1 MGSEELYR
9 WLDENDEV
17 AFLPV
22 EVVNSP
28 EVIGRNR
35 DMVTIN
41 GALGGRHPG
50 PGRRRHDR
58 RRPVLR
64 HRRPRGLRRGPG
76 PVALP
81 ARAALPALDLR
92 DRRGRAALADRPLV
106 RRRRGHHHAA
116 PPGRRRRHR
125 VRRRR
130 ARGPD
135 GPPARRGAGRD
146 RAPGLPRGA
155 ARGGGAGVAGAF
167 APGAGV
173 APVKGS
179 KTASSRGTQGGWVEF
194 RRSCLRNSSHP
205 LGGGRRDA
213 RTRPSMPPFSD
224 VSGPG
229 QPICRRWPARCPRS
243 GSRSYRAPAPS

>member
-1 MGSEELYR
+1 
-9 WLDENDEV
+9 
-17 AFLPV
+17 
-22 EVVNSP
+22 
-28 EVIGRNR
+28 
-35 DMVTIN
+35 MVTIN
-41 GALGGRHPG
+41 GALAIDIHGQVVADTIDGDQYSG
-50 PGRRRHDR
+50 DR
-58 RRPVLR
+58 RR
-64 HRRPRGLRRGPG
+64 RGLRRR
-76 PVALP
+76 
-81 ARAALPALDLR
+81 ARACRSPQRSLLCLPSTGDVDGELR
-92 DRRGRAALADRPLV
+92 SRIVPWFDAGAVITTPRHQVDV
-106 RRRRGHHHAA
+106 D
-116 PPGRRRRHR
+116 RHR

-130 ARGPD
+130 ARGQD
-135 GPPARRGAGRD
+135 GPPARRGARRG

-155 ARGGGAGVAGAF
+155 ARGGRAGVAGAF

-173 APVKGS
+173 ARVKGS

-243 GSRSYRAPAPS
+243 GSRSSRAPAPS